1 MINLNYSFNA
11 DNVLVSGWH
20 LFYVLWFFLFFL
32 SEQNGFQGWGVRERL
47 QSIWDPRVWGQ
58 CHPHCSCWWRPSF
71 IAYYLTITGL
81 WKYHQSSSMCV
92 RTEGGAWLVAKL
104 RVVMDLRSRHQLN
117 VSLGGLSREEFVMCR
132 ICFLIS
138 NKKKKVKVLFACLLF
153 VFCLSCMNKTDLTWR
168 LFLLPQ
174 VSINHSLKSWCHS
187 PFLFTLVSSP
197 RCCNAMPKFLHAAL

>member
-20 LFYVLWFFLFFL
+20 LFYVLFL
-32 SEQNGFQGWGVRERL
+32 SEQNGFQGWGVRERV

-117 VSLGGLSREEFVMCR
+117 VSLGGLSVEEFVMCR

-138 NKKKKVKVLFACLLF
+138 NKKKSQSALCLF
-153 VFCLSCMNKTDLTWR
+153 VVC
-168 LFLLPQ
+168 
-174 VSINHSLKSWCHS
+174 
-187 PFLFTLVSSP
+187 FLFELYE
-197 RCCNAMPKFLHAAL
+197 

>member
-20 LFYVLWFFLFFL
+20 LFYVLFL

-117 VSLGGLSREEFVMCR
+117 VSLRGLSVEEFVMCR

-138 NKKKKVKVLFACLLF
+138 NKKKSQSALRLF
-153 VFCLSCMNKTDLTWR
+153 VVC
-168 LFLLPQ
+168 
-174 VSINHSLKSWCHS
+174 
-187 PFLFTLVSSP
+187 FLFELYE
-197 RCCNAMPKFLHAAL
+197 